1 MSRKTLFLCAIFA
14 FSALVA
20 FLLSPIIHAQGTIK
34 LLGQLKP
41 FNVDNRYADLW
52 AEGNYAYM
60 GSYNGTGVMIID
72 ISNPS
77 APKMVGYYNPTEGG
91 RFQDVIVINGIGYFS
106 SESRGGVHIVDVHN
120 PAVPILLSQINT
132 DNNGFPNVHEEFVAD
147 GVLYEADSRTNV
159 IKVFD
164 VRDPRNPVF
173 VRDIQTTDTRFIH
186 AIVAVNGRLFTSGW
200 GGRTDIYDV
209 RNILTTGPVLLGAVE
224 SGSSSH
230 ASWPSNDGKLLASA
244 RETADGDVRLFDI
257 SNPANPVLLAL
268 ITAQSLG
275 FDAFSAHNPYIVGN
289 LLIVSWYQA
298 GVVVIDITNPQQPRL
313 AGRYDTYPGSVN
325 GYDGCWGVYPFLGL
339 DRLLLS
345 DLDGGLFIVDA
356 TAAMAGPRTVSSA
369 SYSFSATASKSIVSA
384 FGSNLATS
392 TQIAAGPPGTPLPT
406 SLANVTISV
415 QDFKGIE
422 RLAPLFFVSPNQIN
436 YEIPGGTAIGPALVK
451 FTNGGQTMTGTTIVV
466 AGAPAIFTLDSSGV
480 GSAVALDAF
489 TFTGAP
495 FNATRSD
502 GQPNII
508 TVFGT
513 GLGGDATDIAANV
526 AASVQAT
533 FDGQVVTVA
542 YAGQAPGF
550 VGLNQWNIVFPA
562 GISSGKHKLVVTRN
576 AMASNTVDITVR

>member
-1 MSRKTLFLCAIFA
+1 MSRKKHFLCATFA

-20 FLLSPIIHAQGTIK
+20 VLLSPIVRAQGVIK

-41 FNVDNRYADLW
+41 FDVDNRYADLW
-52 AEGNYAYM
+52 AEGNYAYL

-120 PAVPILLSQINT
+120 PAAPVLLSQINT
-132 DNNGFPNVHEEFVAD
+132 DKNGFPNVHEEFVAD

-173 VRDIQTTDTRFIH
+173 VLDIKTTDTRFIH
-186 AIVAVNGRLFTSGW
+186 AIVVVNGRLFTSGW

-209 RNILTTGPVLLGAVE
+209 RNILTAGPVLLGAVD

-298 GVVVIDITNPQQPRL
+298 GVVVIDITNPRQPRL
-313 AGRYDTYPGSVN
+313 SGRYDTYPGTVN

-369 SYSFSATASKSIVSA
+369 SYSLSAIASKSIVSA
-384 FGSNLATS
+384 FGTNLATS
-392 TQIAAGPPGTPLPT
+392 TQIAAGTPLPT
-406 SLANVTISV
+406 SLANASISV

-422 RLAPLFFVSPNQIN
+422 RLAPLFFVSPNQLN
-436 YEIPGGTAIGPALVK
+436 YEIPAGTASGPALIK
-451 FTNGGQTMTGTTIVV
+451 FANGAQIITGTTIV
-466 AGAPAIFTLDSSGV
+466 AASAPAIFTLDASGL
-480 GSAVALDAF
+480 GPAVALDAF

-513 GLGGDATDIAANV
+513 GLGDDATDIAANV

-533 FDGQVVTVA
+533 FDGQVATVA

-576 AMASNTVDITVR
+576 AVVSNTVDITVR